1 MGLNV
6 VMLGPPASGKGTQA
20 VRLAKARGIPKISTG
35 DILREAVHSRHMV
48 QIDYADVHGRPS
60 LRRLRPLGCF
70 YWGKVW
76 TLSAWCEL
84 RNDFRGFRIDRIV
97 GLVVLEEQFRQEPG
111 KTLADLLRKV
121 EAEMEVRPMRAGD
134 APGLQGHDHQRRM
147 GHVLS
152 LRRRRPR
159 ALSSRAF
166 GGQRLQREQPLVG
179 QGRLRDRLRLPA
191 RR

>member
-1 MGLNV
+1 MQSHL
-6 VMLGPPASGKGTQA
+6 QA
-20 VRLAKARGIPKISTG
+20 
-35 DILREAVHSRHMV
+35 LREAVHSRHMV

-76 TLSAWCEL
+76 TLSAWCKL

-121 EAEMEVRPMRAGD
+121 EAEMEVPPMRAGD
-134 APGLQGHDHQRRM
+134 APGC
-147 GHVLS
+147 
-152 LRRRRPR
+152 
-159 ALSSRAF
+159 
-166 GGQRLQREQPLVG
+166 RLQRPDCGPPNHLPRYAVATNRAG
-179 QGRLRDRLRLPA
+179 QDGLLLQ
-191 RR
+191 